1 MTDAAPMAEIGAR
14 LPDPLVAGVARH
26 WDDLT
31 ATAPALA
38 QRIQADE
45 ARLGSLIRVWAA
57 SDFVARSCTRA
68 PDMLAELIES
78 GDLDRAYPT
87 DALMRRLTAV
97 AEAAD
102 AQGTLAVALRGTRLR
117 EMVRIAWRD
126 LAGVADL
133 AETLRELSWLADA
146 CVDAALGRLHVWEV
160 ARRGEP
166 LGPRGEAQS
175 LVVLGMG
182 KLGGLELNF
191 SSDIDLI
198 FAYPDKGET
207 NGRRPVS
214 NEEFFRALGQRLIK
228 VLGEATAEGFVFR
241 VDMRLRP
248 FGDAGPL
255 VTHFD
260 ALEHYYQT
268 HGREWERYAMIKARP
283 IAGDRA
289 AGEALMRRL
298 RPFVYRRYLDYG
310 AFASL
315 REMKGLIAREVERKG
330 LRRNVK
336 LGPGGIREIEFVG
349 QAFQLIYGGRLPA
362 LQARGI
368 SDVLDQLAAE
378 EIMPAYAVA
387 QLQEA
392 YGFLRRTENRL
403 QAFDDR
409 QTHDLPTDDLA
420 KVRLAF
426 AMGFDD
432 WGGLVRALMNHV
444 RRVEEQFQQVFA
456 APQSDEGDAANLGWV
471 GIWAGSGSDA
481 AALAHFQDGG
491 FADGE
496 AALQRVQRLRGSR
509 TCRALT
515 KNGRERLNALI
526 PLLLGAVAGSDNP
539 DETLERVLRLVE
551 SVARRSVYLALL
563 VENPLA
569 LSQLVRLCSAS
580 AWIAEYLGKHPL
592 LLDDLLTPGT
602 LYEPLQPD
610 ALAGELEVFLSR
622 VQEDDLEQQMDV
634 LRHFQQTNMLRVA
647 AADVTGGMRLMV
659 VSDCLTWI
667 AETVIR
673 RVLDIAWRE
682 VTRKHG
688 EPWCELD
695 GRRTRP
701 GFAVVA
707 YGKLGG
713 IELGYGSDLD
723 LVFLHDSRGRNQ
735 MTDGPRPLD
744 NPSFFVRLA
753 QRIIHIIGTLTPAG
767 VLYEVDTRLRPSGRS
782 GLLVT
787 SLQAFAEYQRSDA
800 WTWEHQALV
809 RARAVA
815 GPEAMVDAFE
825 AVRRE
830 ILSRP
835 RDLDALRIEVREMRE
850 RMRTELGAR
859 TPGCFDLKQDPGGIA
874 DIEFMVQY
882 AVLAGA
888 REHPELLVWSDN
900 IRQLDA
906 LEQSGLMATED
917 ATLLRDT
924 YRALRRLGHLAT
936 LRGLRTAFP
945 EEAID
950 ESLMTARRQVR
961 ALWAR
966 FMESGPGAE
975 TAV

>member
-1 MTDAAPMAEIGAR
+1 
-14 LPDPLVAGVARH
+14 
-26 WDDLT
+26 
-31 ATAPALA
+31 
-38 QRIQADE
+38 
-45 ARLGSLIRVWAA
+45 
-57 SDFVARSCTRA
+57 
-68 PDMLAELIES
+68 
-78 GDLDRAYPT
+78 
-87 DALMRRLTAV
+87 
-97 AEAAD
+97 
-102 AQGTLAVALRGTRLR
+102 
-117 EMVRIAWRD
+117 
-126 LAGVADL
+126 
-133 AETLRELSWLADA
+133 
-146 CVDAALGRLHVWEV
+146 
-160 ARRGEP
+160 
-166 LGPRGEAQS
+166 
-175 LVVLGMG
+175 
-182 KLGGLELNF
+182 
-191 SSDIDLI
+191 
-198 FAYPDKGET
+198 
-207 NGRRPVS
+207 
-214 NEEFFRALGQRLIK
+214 
-228 VLGEATAEGFVFR
+228 
-241 VDMRLRP
+241 
-248 FGDAGPL
+248 

-283 IAGDRA
+283 VAGDRT

-310 AFASL
+310 AFESL

-349 QAFQLIYGGRLPA
+349 QAFQLIYGGRYPA

-368 SDVLDQLAAE
+368 SEVLDQLAAQ
-378 EIMPAYAVA
+378 EIMPVYAVA
-387 QLQEA
+387 QLKEA
-392 YGFLRRTENRL
+392 YEFLRRTENRL

-409 QTHDLPTDDLA
+409 QTHDLPTGDLA
-420 KVRLAF
+420 KVRLAY

-432 WGGLVRALMNHV
+432 WGGFVRALMNQV

-471 GIWAGSGSDA
+471 GIWAGNSSDA
-481 AALAHFQDGG
+481 AAQAHFQSEG
-491 FADGE
+491 FADAE
-496 AALQRVQRLRGSR
+496 AALELIQRLRGSR

-515 KNGRERLNALI
+515 KNGRDRLNALI
-526 PLLLGAVAGSDNP
+526 PLLLGAVAGTDNP

-569 LSQLVRLCSAS
+569 LSQLVHLCSAS

-610 ALAGELEVFLSR
+610 ALARELDVFLSR
-622 VQEDDLEQQMDV
+622 VPEDDLEQQMDV

-647 AADVTGGMRLMV
+647 AADVNGGMRLMV
-659 VSDCLTWI
+659 VSDCLTWL

-673 RVLDIAWRE
+673 KVLDIAWRE

-688 EPWCELD
+688 EPWYELD
-695 GRRTRP
+695 GQRTRA

-723 LVFLHDSRGRNQ
+723 LVFLHDSQGGNQ
-735 MTDGPRPLD
+735 QTDGARPLD

-753 QRIIHIIGTLTPAG
+753 QRIIHIISTLTPAG

-815 GPEAMVDAFE
+815 GPEAMVDAFQ

-835 RDLDALRIEVREMRE
+835 RDPDALRVEVREMRE
-850 RMRTELGAR
+850 RMRAELGAR
-859 TPGCFDLKQDPGGIA
+859 TPGCIDLKQDPGGIA

-906 LEQSGLMATED
+906 LEESGLMATED

-936 LRGLRTAFP
+936 LQGQQTAFP

-950 ESLMTARRQVR
+950 QSLMTARREVC
-961 ALWAR
+961 ALWGR
-966 FMESGPGAE
+966 FMESGSGAE